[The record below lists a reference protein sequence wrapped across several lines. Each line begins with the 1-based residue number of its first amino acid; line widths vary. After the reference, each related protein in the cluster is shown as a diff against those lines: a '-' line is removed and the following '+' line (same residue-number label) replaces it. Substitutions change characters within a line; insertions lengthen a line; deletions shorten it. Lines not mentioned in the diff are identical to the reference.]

1 MSRRPRPG
9 PAIDAC
15 ELVLADCI
23 GADIQVKERKA
34 GRSRALKGQEQLQ
47 HRYPARVTR
56 DLTPS
61 PAKAREY
68 GAMSDKPEPSK
79 AEPAAQGG
87 VFGNLPDAR
96 PGTRSP
102 RRKSAGKAKAKATS
116 KATAKPKQAKPAP
129 QATPKATP
137 PPKAAHV
144 PKPPPSRPNEAEPRR
159 PGPEQQ
165 PGGLADVAWAGIAVA
180 AEAATI
186 GVRLASR
193 AIDAVRGNSERD

>member
-34 GRSRALKGQEQLQ
+34 GRKRPRKGQKQLQ

-56 DLTPS
+56 NQ
-61 PAKAREY
+61 AERARWPIAMEY
-68 GAMSDKPEPSK
+68 SQMSDEPQPSK
-79 AEPAAQGG
+79 AEPATPDG
-87 VFGNLPDAR
+87 VFGNLPDSR

-102 RRKSAGKAKAKATS
+102 RRASTAKAGGAT
-116 KATAKPKQAKPAP
+116 KTRATAKSQPAAKAAPKAKPAP
-129 QATPKATP
+129 KAGP
-137 PPKAAHV
+137 AA
-144 PKPPPSRPNEAEPRR
+144 KPPPSPPDASEPRR

-193 AIDAVRGNSERD
+193 AIDAVRGNAERD

>member
-1 MSRRPRPG
+1 M
-9 PAIDAC
+9 
-15 ELVLADCI
+15 
-23 GADIQVKERKA
+23 
-34 GRSRALKGQEQLQ
+34 KGQEQLQ
-47 HRYPARVTR
+47 HRYPARVTHNQAER
-56 DLTPS
+56 
-61 PAKAREY
+61 ARWAIAMEY
-68 GAMSDKPEPSK
+68 SLMSDEPEPSK
-79 AEPAAQGG
+79 AEPPTQGG

-102 RRKSAGKAKAKATS
+102 RRASAAKAGGTAKAKAKPTAKHT
-116 KATAKPKQAKPAP
+116 ARTTAKPRTKAKAKPAP
-129 QATPKATP
+129 KAAPVAKSP
-137 PPKAAHV
+137 PPPPRAA
-144 PKPPPSRPNEAEPRR
+144 EQRR